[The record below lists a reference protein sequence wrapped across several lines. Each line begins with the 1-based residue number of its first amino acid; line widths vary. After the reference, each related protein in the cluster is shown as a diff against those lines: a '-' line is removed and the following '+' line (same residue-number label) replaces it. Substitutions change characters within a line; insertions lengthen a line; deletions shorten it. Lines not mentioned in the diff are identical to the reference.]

1 MIKEYSYYITTD
13 RFSQIAE
20 DIDAAVRKY
29 AESMMNDAKGDA
41 ALRESARKL
50 CEEQAVSSGMRSQGE
65 SFINIDAEFFTDG
78 ELSEAR
84 LGRFIK
90 DVVKAHGF
98 QRILWEYM
106 GTTGLMTEISRDKMR
121 EDGFRYIDYLPVS
134 MKEAESEREKNS
146 ITRNFMRLADDSG
159 FDWSKGYDP
168 NYTVSKKG
176 WSAGYDENHVWTYHA
191 ENGAQA
197 GAASGRKSVHGIRL
211 VKTDNGCMLY
221 DIGKILINPVI
232 LWYLALGN
240 RLYGGEISDTASMVK
255 EIKAQLDSLGEEKI
269 TDIAVSPT
277 VGKAEKKKLVAEY
290 NRVLGDI
297 ISENVGTVSADKA
310 MSVIAKKQN
319 EQKRLHVEQE
329 LSAIQ
334 EKIDAIERAKPGIT
348 AGELRDS
355 LETGKASIALDISL
369 FEDAA
374 TCGFTEEEYSAIRKN
389 MESLKKADREKF
401 KHACAVLGTEW
412 NRYGQGG
419 NSKAECI
426 RKIYEYISR
435 GTDADFCH
443 EMSLR
448 EMLSHKQE
456 AATMEDVLADVES
469 YIPEENR
476 ETVREYLLSVP
487 GQKPEVKHKVFSSL
501 KAAVRSYVAIR
512 GSTGMSVR
520 ELLNYAIKSCGGTL
534 PKASYAPPAIGYV
547 TPGMRTSQDAEDKR
561 IYIEEKVSTLVAEL
575 LGSAAPEKDVPVEQ
589 LIKMRRNLSGTEE
602 NKAVVAIGNINER
615 KGFEPVYDTG
625 AEADINNAV
634 LLILRKLYV
643 PKSGGKD
650 SLRKQPELKK
660 ELLEIAEK
668 ARIGEDFIKAVSE
681 RFSVCYDIQDET
693 ARRFLETAYPAGTA
707 DMLAEYA
714 GEFQRMAEKAASKD
728 GAASPLIR
736 TIHGIYRQIAP
747 ENAAAEK
754 VRLPPGAR
762 PMAGKTGAE
771 KGLEEIKAM
780 RTRVKA
786 ESPEMSV
793 LSGEEK
799 NEASVLI
806 ESLSVEEKAELVRL
820 TGGDCNIMTPL
831 LIREYLWRKKNRIA
845 LKGIADDIRD
855 AEYRAFQSIT
865 DKGSPYPYGTM
876 PDIRE
881 IPLAETNPEG
891 KESDE
896 EYKAFVATQNTE
908 KSYSS
913 GTMPI
918 SHGIPAAEA
927 TISSK
932 EGKESSYDTDGSTI
946 SPVIAEYLMA
956 RAAGKRQDGAGY
968 ERKRAAGSG
977 KSPAATLEIAPSR
990 HEHIELE
997 KPHRMGEALRN
1008 SLEGLSEM
1016 RIPAGKA
1023 DPMAIMNANY
1033 EHDKAVLAKTDPM
1046 FARNQFLDIGHAD
1059 GSGEPLSRKIQKTE
1073 NEISNIMQTEI
1084 RGDII

>member
-20 DIDAAVRKY
+20 DIDAVVRKY

-50 CEEQAVSSGMRSQGE
+50 CEEQAVLSGMRRQGE

-78 ELSEAR
+78 ELSESR

-121 EDGFRYIDYLPVS
+121 EDGFRYIDYLPVL

-146 ITRNFMRLADDSG
+146 ITWNFMRLADDSG

-176 WSAGYDENHVWTYHA
+176 WRAGYDENHVWTYHA

-197 GAASGRKSVHGIRL
+197 GAASGRESVHGIRL

-269 TDIAVSPT
+269 TDIAVSPKA
-277 VGKAEKKKLVAEY
+277 GKLEKKKLVAEY
-290 NRVLGDI
+290 KRVLGDL
-297 ISENVGTVSADKA
+297 ISEKAGTVSADKA
-310 MSVIAKKQN
+310 MSVIAQKQD

-348 AGELRDS
+348 AGELRKS

-374 TCGFTEEEYSAIRKN
+374 ACGFTEEEYATIRK
-389 MESLKKADREKF
+389 SLEPLEKADQEKF
-401 KHACAVLGTEW
+401 KHACAVLGTKWKDKDSDRKSMVE
-412 NRYGQGG
+412 Y
-419 NSKAECI
+419 I
-426 RKIYEYISR
+426 RKIYEYIYR
-435 GTDADFCH
+435 GTEAEICH
-443 EMSLR
+443 EESLR
-448 EMLSHKQE
+448 DVLSRTQE
-456 AATMEDVLADVES
+456 ASAMEDVLSDVES

-501 KAAVRSYVAIR
+501 KAAVRSYVEIR

-520 ELLNYAIKSCGGTL
+520 ELLDYAIKSCGGTL
-534 PKASYAPPAIGYV
+534 PRASYAPPAIGYV
-547 TPGMRTSQDAEDKR
+547 TPGMRTSQDAGDRR
-561 IYIEEKVSTLVAEL
+561 IYMEEKVSSLAARLLEVAV
-575 LGSAAPEKDVPVEQ
+575 PEKEVPFGQ
-589 LIKMRRNLSGTEE
+589 LIKPRRDLSGAEE
-602 NKAVVAIGNINER
+602 NKPVVAIGNMNER
-615 KGFEPVYDTG
+615 KDFEPVYDTR
-625 AEADINNAV
+625 AEADISDAV
-634 LLILRKLYV
+634 LLILRNLYV

-650 SLRKQPELKK
+650 STRKLPELKK

-668 ARIGEDFIKAVSE
+668 NGSREDFIKAVSE
-681 RFSVCYDIQDET
+681 RFSIRYDIQDEA

-707 DMLAEYA
+707 DILAEYA
-714 GEFQRMAEKAASKD
+714 GELQRMHEKEVSK
-728 GAASPLIR
+728 GGTASPLMR
-736 TIHGIYRQIAP
+736 TIPGVYRQIDL
-747 ENAAAEK
+747 EDAAAEK
-754 VRLPPGAR
+754 VRLPPGAK

-780 RTRVKA
+780 RTRVRA
-786 ESPEMSV
+786 EKPEMSM
-793 LSGEEK
+793 LSEEEK
-799 NEASVLI
+799 KEASVLI
-806 ESLSVEEKAELVRL
+806 ESLTAEERAELIHL
-820 TGGDCNIMTPL
+820 TGGDYNTMTPL
-831 LIREYLWRKKNRIA
+831 LIREYLWRKKNRRK
-845 LKGIADDIRD
+845 LRGLSDDVRE
-855 AEYRAFQSIT
+855 AEYRGFRLT
-865 DKGSPYPYGTM
+865 PDKGKPYTYGTLPVSM
-876 PDIRE
+876 A
-881 IPLAETNPEG
+881 AETNPG
-891 KESDE
+891 SKERE
-896 EYKAFVATQNTE
+896 AGHKASGVENL
-908 KSYSS
+908 YSS
-913 GTMPI
+913 GTTLI
-918 SHGIPAAEA
+918 SQEIPFAGA
-927 TISSK
+927 TIS
-932 EGKESSYDTDGSTI
+932 GKERNESSRGTAERGI

-956 RAAGKRQDGAGY
+956 RAAEKRQDSAGD
-968 ERKRAAGSG
+968 EKGSASSG
-977 KSPAATLEIAPSR
+977 RSSQAATLEIPPSR
-990 HEHIELE
+990 HERIDLE
-997 KPHRMGEALRN
+997 EPHRMGEVLRN

-1033 EHDKAVLAKTDPM
+1033 EHDRAVLAKTDPM
-1046 FARNQFLDIGHAD
+1046 FARNLFHDVGHAD
-1059 GSGEPLSRKIQKTE
+1059 GSEEITERDLQKIQNLKLME
-1073 NEISNIMQTEI
+1073 EKQKLS
-1084 RGDII
+1084 